1 MSGNGRKKISEN
13 LTKRIIGIAY
23 WAVNVSYDEPIKFR
37 IEKNYAACERK
48 MLLTYILKRHTAV
61 LSIDITKFLKLKSHA
76 SVNAYTKKVCDL
88 KDVYKDFSIRIGDIE
103 ENFKNGLLA
112 AGLNKYYI

>member
-1 MSGNGRKKISEN
+1 MSGNGRKKISDK

-23 WAVNVSYDEPIKFR
+23 WAVNVSYNEPIKFR

-76 SVNAYTKKVCDL
+76 SVNAYIKKVCDM
-88 KDVYKDFSIRIGDIE
+88 KDVYKDFSILIEDVE